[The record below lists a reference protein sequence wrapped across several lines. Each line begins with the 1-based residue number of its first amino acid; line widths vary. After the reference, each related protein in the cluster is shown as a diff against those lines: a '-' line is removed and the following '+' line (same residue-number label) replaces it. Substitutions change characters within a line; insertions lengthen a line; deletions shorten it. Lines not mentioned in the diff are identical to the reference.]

1 MSYLD
6 SAAPIQVEHPAH
18 YTQGRIEVWDFID
31 DQQLGFF
38 AGNVLK
44 YVCRYRHKGTPL
56 VDLQK
61 ARAYLDRLI
70 TQEAGKAS
78 PTVAGKRG

>member
-1 MSYLD
+1 MNNSRND
-6 SAAPIQVEHPAH
+6 SVEHPAH
-18 YTQGRIEVWDFID
+18 YTQGRMEVWDFIR
-31 DQQLGFF
+31 DQDLGFF

-56 VDLQK
+56 EDLRK

-70 TQEAGKAS
+70 AMEAGKA
-78 PTVAGKRG
+78 PQTGREDAP